1 MSKKF
6 QITLLLLA
14 LAAGLMLA
22 GPTSFAV
29 PTAPMAQGQGGM
41 GGGSATG
48 PMTPENRLKWMTEKL
63 NLTDDQQA
71 KIKPILED
79 ETTQM
84 KAVRS
89 DTSLSQP
96 DRHAK
101 MKSIYAADTEKINAI
116 LTPEQQTKWKEMKQ
130 EMMEK
135 HKEMKGQGGMAPP
148 Q

>member
-1 MSKKF
+1 MSKNF
-6 QITLLLLA
+6 PITILLLA
-14 LAAGLMLA
+14 FAAGLMFV
-22 GPTSFAV
+22 GPTSFAQAA
-29 PTAPMAQGQGGM
+29 APVAQGQGGM
-41 GGGSATG
+41 AGGSG
-48 PMTPENRLKWMTEKL
+48 MGQMTPENRLKWMTEKL

-71 KIKPILED
+71 KIKPLLED

-89 DTSLSQP
+89 DTSLSPQ

-101 MKSIYAADTEKINAI
+101 MKSINAASTEKINAI